1 MKRIKKIK
9 RNEIVKKHEKGLD
22 KNGKWRKRINRKK
35 NWNVYVWMNKN
46 NEIIKSGKKN

>member
-22 KNGKWRKRINRKK
+22 KNGK
-35 NWNVYVWMNKN
+35 
-46 NEIIKSGKKN
+46 